1 MSYFDE
7 IKGLFTNEILNSPQ
21 YQVALKIKDLIK
33 QDIIT
38 PYINFTFSYQL
49 QDTDYVDINNKD
61 KEEVIIGMALKM
73 ILGIEVDIYMSKI
86 TVIMN
91 KFI

>member
-1 MSYFDE
+1 MSHFEE
-7 IKGLFTNEILNSPQ
+7 IKGLFTNEIFNSPQ

-38 PYINFTFSYQL
+38 PNINFTFLYEL
-49 QDTDYVDINNKD
+49 QDTDYIDIKNKD
-61 KEEVIIGMALKM
+61 KEANIIGMALKM

-86 TVIMN
+86 TVVMN

>member
-1 MSYFDE
+1 MSHFEE

-38 PYINFTFSYQL
+38 PNINFTFLYEL
-49 QDTDYVDINNKD
+49 QDTDYIDINNKD
-61 KEEVIIGMALKM
+61 KETNIIGMALKM

-86 TVIMN
+86 TIVMN

>member
-61 KEEVIIGMALKM
+61 KEEIIIGMALKM

-86 TVIMN
+86 TVVMN

>member
-33 QDIIT
+33 QDILT

-61 KEEVIIGMALKM
+61 KEEIIIGMALKM

-86 TVIMN
+86 TVVMN

>member
-1 MSYFDE
+1 MSHFEE
-7 IKGLFTNEILNSPQ
+7 IKGLFTNEISISPQ

-38 PYINFTFSYQL
+38 PNINFTFSYEL

-61 KEEVIIGMALKM
+61 KEEIIICMALKM

-86 TVIMN
+86 TIVMN

>member
-86 TVIMN
+86 TVVMN